1 MLLPASV
8 PRKLRVGLRE
18 VAMDRNRILL
28 IGSAIVLILLIASML
43 VGPGVQAKSTTAGRE
58 ADIEELEELL
68 PLYIEYHRAA
78 KWLPDP
84 HRADN

>member
-43 VGPGVQAKSTTAGRE
+43 VGPGGLSISR
-58 ADIEELEELL
+58 
-68 PLYIEYHRAA
+68 
-78 KWLPDP
+78 
-84 HRADN
+84 